1 LVGGD
6 FGGYQVIV
14 PQDEV
19 TMLEFRVRR
28 RNNFVVGSRYR
39 ETLQGDLL

>member
-1 LVGGD
+1 VGGD
-6 FGGYQVIV
+6 FRGDQVIA

-19 TMLEFRVRR
+19 PMLEFRVRR
-28 RNNFVVGSRYR
+28 RTNFVVGSRYR